1 MKFPRVVATKPPQT
15 LPKNAVLLGK
25 IAAGVMALFTVIQL
39 VGIDKMIDGLN
50 QQLPDGGGLVTTV
63 AVVVLLSGIMSL
75 PFLLRYK
82 ISELARFMSGILAV
96 LVPWIWL
103 LIAIWSV
110 GTGAAAAQFGVIT
123 GINVEW
129 WVVVLNA
136 VWLILNFYTVRQLGL
151 EKTWRTLRSSAR
163 QLKKTAK

>member
-1 MKFPRVVATKPPQT
+1 MKFPKVVATKPPQP
-15 LPKNAVLLGK
+15 LSKNAALLGK
-25 IAAGVMALFTVIQL
+25 VAAGIVALFTVVQL
-39 VGIDKMIDGLN
+39 IGIDKMIDGLN

-96 LVPWIWL
+96 LVPWVWL

-129 WVVVLNA
+129 WVVAFNA
-136 VWLILNFYTVRQLGL
+136 AWLILNFYTVRQLGL
-151 EKTWRTLRSSAR
+151 EKTWRTLRGSAR

>member
-15 LPKNAVLLGK
+15 LSKNAVLLGK

-50 QQLPDGGGLVTTV
+50 QQLPDSSGLVVTV
-63 AVVVLLSGIMSL
+63 AIVVLLSGIMSL

-82 ISELARFMSGILAV
+82 ISELARLISGILGV

-110 GTGAAAAQFGVIT
+110 GTGAAAAQFGAIT

-136 VWLILNFYTVRQLGL
+136 AWLILNFYTVRQLGL
-151 EKTWRTLRSSAR
+151 EKTWRTLRSSTR